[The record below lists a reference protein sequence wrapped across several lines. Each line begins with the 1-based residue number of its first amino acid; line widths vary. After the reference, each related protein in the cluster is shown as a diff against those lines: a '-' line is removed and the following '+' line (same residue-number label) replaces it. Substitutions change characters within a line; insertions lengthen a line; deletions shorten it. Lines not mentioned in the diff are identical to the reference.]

1 MNLPRLAVRR
11 PVTTAMLLIS
21 ILVLGGIAAVRLPLA
36 YLPEVDFPFV
46 GVEIPYPSSNPQQ
59 IEREITKPVEEVL
72 ATLPGIRKLSSQST
86 ADEASIFLEFDWG
99 NELDVVRMLVSEK
112 MDQVKPEL
120 PAGIGEVV
128 IFSFNTTDIPVV
140 QGRVSSRG
148 VDLAA
153 SYELIEARVLNRLR
167 RVPGVARVTLGGVA
181 PREIFIDLILDKVKL
196 HAVDV
201 GGLIDRLQ
209 GASGNLVL
217 GQVDDSGLRF
227 TARAVGRFVSVDQIR
242 DLRIDERGLRLGDI
256 AEIRY
261 EQPPLDHGRHLNRTY
276 AVALEVYKESTA
288 NTVDVVESVFGVLER
303 DIDEDPLLQGINV
316 FVWED
321 QGEIITDGI
330 RGLLLAGLA
339 GSLLAVFSLYF
350 FLRRLDS
357 TLIVSLSIPFSV
369 IAACGFLYFMGGTLN
384 ILSMMGLMLAVGMLV
399 DNAVVVLE
407 SIDRRHRSERDR
419 KRAALLGSRQVVVAV
434 ATSTLT
440 TVIVFLPLL
449 VGAKTD
455 LATWL
460 KEIGVS
466 ITIAL
471 GCSLFTAMTLIPL
484 MAAHVLGRRR
494 SKTIPA
500 VEWLEERYARI
511 LRWTLRRRLATFG
524 LLVLV
529 LAAGLVPFLTGMVEA
544 AMFSGTRNERLFLGY
559 EFSDFTYKSDVEG
572 FVDRVEAHLS
582 EKKREYGIE
591 SIYSYWEENE
601 ADTTLTLVRKN
612 LDDEQV
618 KELRQRIR
626 DELPVIPGV
635 RLVFDDDSD
644 SGGGSTFFAVKFFG
658 QDTGLLEGFAT
669 EAARRLETVE
679 GVQDIQTPFREAQRE
694 IQVTIDREK
703 AARLGLTAGDIADV
717 FSFTLGSLRLP
728 RFDAGERE
736 VDTWLGLRLE
746 DRQDLADLKAIPI
759 GGGAGEPTETGAAD
773 GTEGAMSEER
783 SPGGQTLLGDIARF
797 EIVPRPKEIVRENR
811 KVRIEVRGTYEG
823 DDWQS
828 AMSEIEGLMNAFDMP
843 PGTSWGWNDRII
855 EQQGHSQQMM
865 VNMLLALILVY
876 IVMASL
882 FESLAQPFAILVSI
896 LFALPGVAWMLALTG
911 TKFNIMAQIGILILM
926 GIVVNNGIVLLDQIN
941 RLRRD
946 GMARDEAIFLAGRE
960 RLRPILM
967 TAATTILGLL
977 PLALRGPNAAGIFYY
992 PLARTVMGGLMTSSL
1007 LTLLALPYVMIGVE
1021 AVAAWLRRLWR
1032 QSRPAAL
1039 VERAAE
1045 R

>member
-1 MNLPRLAVRR
+1 MSLPRLAVNR
-11 PVTTAMLLIS
+11 PVTTAMLLVS
-21 ILVLGGIAAVRLPLA
+21 VLVLGGIAAFRLPLA

-46 GVEIPYPSSNPQQ
+46 GVEIPYPNSNPQQ

-72 ATLPGIRKLSSQST
+72 ATLPGIKKLSSRST

-112 MDQVKPEL
+112 MDQVKREL
-120 PAGIGEVV
+120 PAGIGEIV
-128 IFSFNTTDIPVV
+128 IFSFNTSDIPVV

-153 SYELIEARVLNRLR
+153 SYELIEARILNRLR

-196 HAVDV
+196 HNVDI
-201 GGLIDRLQ
+201 GALITKLQ

-227 TARAVGRFVSVDQIR
+227 TARAVGQLVSVEQIR
-242 DLRIDERGLRLGDI
+242 ELRVDERGLKLADI
-256 AEIRY
+256 AEINY

-276 AVALEVYKESTA
+276 AVALEVFKESTA
-288 NTVDVVESVFGVLER
+288 NTVEVVESVMRVLEEDVGR
-303 DIDEDPLLQGINV
+303 DPLLRGINV

-330 RGLLLAGLA
+330 QGLLLAGLA

-350 FLRRLDS
+350 FLRRFDS
-357 TLIVSLSIPFSV
+357 TFIVSLSIPFSV
-369 IAACGFLYFMGGTLN
+369 IAACGILYFMGGTLN

-407 SIDRRHRSERDR
+407 SIDRRHRTEKSRHQ
-419 KRAALLGSRQVVVAV
+419 AALDGARQVAVAV

-449 VGAKTD
+449 VGDKTE
-455 LATWL
+455 LGTWL
-460 KEIGVS
+460 KEIGVA

-484 MAAHVLGRRR
+484 MAPHVLGRRR
-494 SKTIPA
+494 SRPIAA
-500 VEWLEERYARI
+500 VEWLEERYVRI
-511 LRWTLRRRLATFG
+511 LRWTLSHRLATFG

-544 AMFSGTRNERLFLGY
+544 AMFSGTRNERLFLNY
-559 EFSDFTYKSDVEG
+559 EFADFTYKGDVER
-572 FVDRVEAHLS
+572 VIDRVETFLTNR
-582 EKKREYGIE
+582 KQEYGIE
-591 SIYSYWEENE
+591 SLYSYWEENS
-601 ADTTLTLVRKN
+601 AFTTLTLQRRD
-612 LDDEQV
+612 LDDDEI
-618 KELRQRIR
+618 KELRQRVR

-635 RLVFDDDSD
+635 RLVFDDDSE
-644 SGGGSTFFAVKFFG
+644 SGGSSTFFAVKFFG

-679 GVQDIQTPFREAQRE
+679 GVQDVRTPFQSAQRE
-694 IQVTIDREK
+694 IEVTINRDK
-703 AARLGLTAGDIADV
+703 AARLGLAAGDLADV

-728 RFDAGERE
+728 RFNAGERE

-746 DRQDLADLKAIPI
+746 DRENLQDLKAIPV
-759 GGGAGEPTETGAAD
+759 GGG
-773 GTEGAMSEER
+773 EGRA
-783 SPGGQTLLGDIARF
+783 PVLLGDIASFRV
-797 EIVPRPKEIVRENR
+797 VPRPKEIVRENR

-823 DDWQS
+823 DDWES
-828 AMSEIEGLMNAFDMP
+828 AKTEIEGLMNAFDMP

-855 EQQGHSQQMM
+855 EQEGESEQMM
-865 VNMLLALILVY
+865 VNLLLALILVY

-882 FESLAQPFAILVSI
+882 FESLAQPFAILASI
-896 LFALPGVAWMLALTG
+896 LFALPGIAWGLALTG

-926 GIVVNNGIVLLDQIN
+926 GIVVNNGIVLLDQVN
-941 RLRRD
+941 RLRRS
-946 GMARDEAIFLAGRE
+946 GLARDEAIFQAGRE

-967 TAATTILGLL
+967 TAVTTILGLL

-992 PLARTVMGGLMTSSL
+992 PLARTVMGGLFTSSL
-1007 LTLLALPYVMIGVE
+1007 LTLLALPYIMIGVE
-1021 AVAAWLRRLWR
+1021 AVAAWLRRIWR
-1032 QSRPAAL
+1032 TSAPQRSVGQAVL
-1039 VERAAE
+1039 ER
-1045 R
+1045 